1 MPLLVAENIR
11 KQFGGLVALKD
22 VSMQVNEGEIL
33 GLIGPNGAGKTT
45 FFHILAGYHHPTRGR
60 VTFMGHEIGGT
71 KPSHRVKLGLART
84 FQVVRPLPS
93 LTVLDN
99 VTIGAFARTN
109 DLEDA
114 RNRAREVLEFAGLAH
129 RSGQL
134 AGGLT
139 IADRKRLE
147 VCRALATR
155 PKLLLLDEVFAGL
168 NAAETM
174 QGIELVRKIQAT
186 GITLI
191 VVEHVMRVIMSLSD
205 RIAVLHHGEKIAEGP
220 PEEIAQSEQVLTA
233 YLGPRYARA

>member
-1 MPLLVAENIR
+1 MPLLAARGIR
-11 KQFGGLVALKD
+11 MQFGGLAALKD
-22 VSMQVNEGEIL
+22 VNIEVEEGEIL

-45 FFHILAGYHHPTRGR
+45 LFHILAGYHRPTAGTITFLGR
-60 VTFMGHEIGGT
+60 EIGGT

-84 FQVVRPLPS
+84 FQVARPLPN

-99 VTIGAFARTN
+99 VTIGALARTN
-109 DLEDA
+109 DLETA
-114 RNRAREVLEFAGLAH
+114 RARAHEVLEFAALAQ
-129 RSGQL
+129 RSNYP

-139 IADRKRLE
+139 LADRKRLE
-147 VCRALATR
+147 VCRALATV

-168 NAAETM
+168 NVAETM

-186 GITLI
+186 GVTLV

-220 PEEIAQSEQVLTA
+220 PAEVAQSEHVLSA